1 MSMGKF
7 LILMWLCSA
16 TTTIHCKQI
25 QTDRVKFIDEF
36 DCTVYGYSHS
46 TRLMRDFGREKVN
59 EFNLCLHIF
68 MGANIGQLFK
78 CNYISTT

>member
-16 TTTIHCKQI
+16 TTTIQCKQI
-25 QTDRVKFIDEF
+25 QTDRVKFNDEF

-46 TRLMRDFGREKVN
+46 TRLIRDFGREKVN
-59 EFNLCLHIF
+59 EFNLYTKFLCIPESKGPK
-68 MGANIGQLFK
+68 MN
-78 CNYISTT
+78 T

>member
-59 EFNLCLHIF
+59 EFNLYTKFLCIPESC
-68 MGANIGQLFK
+68 GPKTN
-78 CNYISTT
+78 T